1 MDIWK
6 ILDIDPTREL
16 KAIKKAYARLSV
28 KYPPEEHPEEFRTL
42 NGAYHAAG
50 KYAKG
55 NLMAQTIPVLSPAV
69 VSPVSEKEKNTS
81 SQAPEED
88 MPDFELL
95 IEQGQKKAQEE
106 SRCEIDAG
114 LSCVKNLC
122 LKTKKQRL
130 KTLNLFLQ
138 SDFFAEFH
146 QDPYFISQ
154 FIHILKRCPMDS
166 TVNHLIKGGYTSA
179 FFTAD
184 GELSCQSLFDFLDK
198 RIKHDSRVRSFIT
211 FGIVLIALGA
221 MMVYHFTQSA
231 RDAEKYSAANVEA
244 YLEDL
249 YQIDLT
255 VDEPKS
261 VNPEKDPTRSLY
273 PDGRLY
279 TVKTADQ
286 SLQDATGFEALW
298 KNNNPEIDL
307 LSDTYARETSDY
319 FAAQCSIDPKGQWA
333 MLDTSFTNLCHL
345 YYSPSEGKEAFV
357 EKFEQYYNAVQTS
370 HYLSQ
375 TGQMTV
381 RIQASGS
388 FSASLPLTV
397 DIIKNVPLDRDA
409 FQADFSAYWDEDPSK
424 NQLAYQ
430 LLNP

>member
-6 ILDIDPTREL
+6 ILDIDPTRDL

-28 KYPPEEHPEEFRTL
+28 KYHPEEFRQL
-42 NGAYHAAG
+42 NDAYKAAV

-106 SRCEIDAG
+106 SRCEIDVG

-184 GELSCQSLFDFLDK
+184 GELSCQPLFDFLDK

-319 FAAQCSIDPKGQWA
+319 FAAQCSIDPKGQWV
-333 MLDTSFTNLCHL
+333 MLNTSFTNLCHL

-370 HYLSQ
+370 HYLSH

-397 DIIKNVPLDRDA
+397 DIVKNVPLDRDA
-409 FQADFSAYWDEDPSK
+409 FQADFSAYWDEDASK

>member
-6 ILDIDPTREL
+6 ILDIDPTRDL

-28 KYPPEEHPEEFRTL
+28 KYHPEEFRQL
-42 NGAYHAAG
+42 NDAYKAAV

-106 SRCEIDAG
+106 SRCEIDVG

-184 GELSCQSLFDFLDK
+184 GELSCQPLFDFLDK

-319 FAAQCSIDPKGQWA
+319 FAAQCSIDPKGQWV
-333 MLDTSFTNLCHL
+333 MLNTSFTNLCHL

-397 DIIKNVPLDRDA
+397 DIVKNVPLDRDA
-409 FQADFSAYWDEDPSK
+409 FQADFSAYWDEDASK